1 VINSYVVY
9 KVNSQ
14 ARTKAPEMVRA
25 NPFGLKNMLGNVAE
39 FCSDLYAPNSYKT
52 AMGEILNNPTGPEN
66 GQEHVIRGGSF
77 KSDAKDTRS
86 AARDFTR
93 TTAWLMT
100 DPQMPK
106 SVWWYSDSND
116 VGFRIV
122 CEADSTVV
130 GQ

>member
-1 VINSYVVY
+1 
-9 KVNSQ
+9 
-14 ARTKAPEMVRA
+14 
-25 NPFGLKNMLGNVAE
+25 
-39 FCSDLYAPNSYKT
+39 
-52 AMGEILNNPTGPEN
+52 
-66 GQEHVIRGGSF
+66 
-77 KSDAKDTRS
+77 
-86 AARDFTR
+86 
-93 TTAWLMT
+93 MT

>member
-1 VINSYVVY
+1 
-9 KVNSQ
+9 
-14 ARTKAPEMVRA
+14 M
-25 NPFGLKNMLGNVAE
+25 NMLGNVAE
-39 FCSDLYAPNSYKT
+39 FCSDFYAPNSYKS
-52 AMGEILNNPTGPEN
+52 ASGETLNNPTGPEN

-77 KSDAKDTRS
+77 KSDAKDVRS
-86 AARDFTR
+86 AARDFTK
-93 TTAWLMT
+93 TKAWLMT

-106 SVWWYSDSND
+106 RVWWYSDSND

>member
-1 VINSYVVY
+1 
-9 KVNSQ
+9 
-14 ARTKAPEMVRA
+14 
-25 NPFGLKNMLGNVAE
+25 MLGNVAE
-39 FCSDLYAPNSYKT
+39 FCSDYYAPNSDK
-52 AMGEILNNPTGPEN
+52 AVSGEMLNNPTGPES
-66 GQEHVIRGGSF
+66 GQEHLIRGGSF
-77 KSDAKDTRS
+77 KSDAKDVRS
-86 AARDFTR
+86 AARDFTK
-93 TTAWLMT
+93 TKAWLMT